1 MKYANNYIKFKDQPA
16 YIQLYIYIY
25 AINLLC
31 EVRFQK
37 HAEKYNSYQNKLT
50 KLNSELREM

>member
-1 MKYANNYIKFKDQPA
+1 MMEVQRSASLHSI
-16 YIQLYIYIY
+16 IYIY
-25 AINLLC
+25 MQSIYS